1 MLQGIFKRKP
11 TFPSMLLITA
21 ETRYMKHIVT
31 HFLSVAKN
39 VCEVRKCRDIAQRN
53 DLLYQPHDSFIN
65 QERKKDD

>member
-53 DLLYQPHDSFIN
+53 DLPSISHTLFKHG
-65 QERKKDD
+65 